1 MVASTP
7 RLRIMPAHTRMTMS
21 TITAPCPIHA
31 QKPTSLPSPVA
42 NNSVSARLVYLEY
55 LQRHQRR
62 TPYNILPGGE
72 NQPYNCDK
80 VHAHLYAAPAHGVS
94 PAQVYG
100 QAYSD
105 PTNPFLD
112 SYVNGSCQ
120 YPQLTIGGLLDGYQ
134 HGRDLR
140 AVYGDK
146 LGLIPSSLNH
156 HTDKKI
162 WLRTSSSPLTQ
173 SSAGGVLRGIWP
185 HHKGSISLHQQAS
198 GIDTVDRGFPC
209 AAQSSLLST
218 IQSSPEWKEH
228 LSVTQSLRN
237 RLAVLFDANTSS
249 WMSTFDHFADNFQA
263 RLCNGYELPCQ
274 LDGSGCA
281 TMDDAYTV
289 FRAGDW
295 EWNYWWRYN
304 ANATRYIQ
312 LVEGLFIG
320 EIVRKLEVVQR
331 RNSELVYSHTFVHDG
346 DGDIDVGTL
355 RTLANPTEPSFNG
368 PFRIITTLGS
378 RVILPE
384 SWTLWVKNCPDLDHP
399 QLVRDEYFVN
409 IPGMDG
415 NRAIHGPSHI
425 LIDVVKTKLNQS
437 SRMFNIHTYLGFHL
451 KCTDCRIMHD
461 NISEILKRRGRR
473 ALDMIHFIARI
484 SSCIFV
490 GPELSRNPEWQDI
503 IVNYTLTFFYSVRA
517 LRHWPGFL
525 RPVIHWV
532 VPECRRARYQV
543 RRAHDILTP
552 VLESRAAMKQAA
564 NAENCSLKFDDS
576 IEWMEE
582 VARGRSFDPVAA
594 QLGMAMG
601 ALHTTTELIKQTILD
616 ICMHSELIQTLREEI
631 MNAVGESGW
640 TTAGLFKMKLLDSVI
655 KETQRL
661 KPGALV
667 NLERKTINKV
677 TLPNGMVLPC
687 GTSVAVECTTWSDAE
702 TYPSPERYDGYRFL
716 KMREQGDTTAVLSS
730 TSPKHV
736 AFGIGR
742 SICPGRF
749 LAANEAKI
757 VVAKILL
764 DYDIRLEEGYQPY
777 VVHYGFE
784 MLSDPSARVEVRRR

>member
-1 MVASTP
+1 MDPELPEDLFFDTP
-7 RLRIMPAHTRMTMS
+7 PEHT
-21 TITAPCPIHA
+21 
-31 QKPTSLPSPVA
+31 
-42 NNSVSARLVYLEY
+42 
-55 LQRHQRR
+55 
-62 TPYNILPGGE
+62 
-72 NQPYNCDK
+72 D
-80 VHAHLYAAPAHGVS
+80 
-94 PAQVYG
+94 
-100 QAYSD
+100 
-105 PTNPFLD
+105 
-112 SYVNGSCQ
+112 
-120 YPQLTIGGLLDGYQ
+120 YPQDHIFGIPQGVIKGYGAITVLLGLVLFLSLQWLQTSNLPTINAYPGDF
-134 HGRDLR
+134 RKKKAR
-140 AVYGDK
+140 AVFLSDAKNLLQEGA
-146 LGLIPSSLNH
+146 
-156 HTDKKI
+156 KK
-162 WLRTSSSPLTQ
+162 
-173 SSAGGVLRGIWP
+173 
-185 HHKGSISLHQQAS
+185 
-198 GIDTVDRGFPC
+198 
-209 AAQSSLLST
+209 
-218 IQSSPEWKEH
+218 
-228 LSVTQSLRN
+228 
-237 RLAVLFDANTSS
+237 
-249 WMSTFDHFADNFQA
+249 
-263 RLCNGYELPCQ
+263 
-274 LDGSGCA
+274 
-281 TMDDAYTV
+281 
-289 FRAGDW
+289 
-295 EWNYWWRYN
+295 
-304 ANATRYIQ
+304 
-312 LVEGLFIG
+312 
-320 EIVRKLEVVQR
+320 
-331 RNSELVYSHTFVHDG
+331 
-346 DGDIDVGTL
+346 
-355 RTLANPTEPSFNG
+355 FNG

-399 QLVRDEYFVN
+399 QLVRD
-409 IPGMDG
+409 
-415 NRAIHGPSHI
+415 
-425 LIDVVKTKLNQS
+425 TKLNQS
-437 SRMFNIHTYLGFHL
+437 SH
-451 KCTDCRIMHD
+451 CRIMHD
-461 NISEILKRRGRR
+461 NISEILEKTWTKGTNFPQ
-473 ALDMIHFIARI
+473 DMIHFIARI

>member
-1 MVASTP
+1 MFSLFLAFLAS
-7 RLRIMPAHTRMTMS
+7 RPALASRDTFYPPLNHTTYITDTS
-21 TITAPCPIHA
+21 LGPYGGIYTAPEDHA
-31 QKPTSLPSPVA
+31 SPHSHDDVYNYCSMPHPRAETYSLPSPVA

-94 PAQVYG
+94 PA
-100 QAYSD
+100 
-105 PTNPFLD
+105 
-112 SYVNGSCQ
+112 
-120 YPQLTIGGLLDGYQ
+120 
-134 HGRDLR
+134 
-140 AVYGDK
+140 
-146 LGLIPSSLNH
+146 
-156 HTDKKI
+156 
-162 WLRTSSSPLTQ
+162 Q

-355 RTLANPTEPSFNG
+355 RTLANPTEPSWLQTSNLPTINAYPGDFRKKKARAVFLSDAKNLLQEGAKKFNG

-399 QLVRDEYFVN
+399 QLVRD
-409 IPGMDG
+409 
-415 NRAIHGPSHI
+415 
-425 LIDVVKTKLNQS
+425 TKLNQS
-437 SRMFNIHTYLGFHL
+437 SHWHPIDFPQ
-451 KCTDCRIMHD
+451 
-461 NISEILKRRGRR
+461 
-473 ALDMIHFIARI
+473 DMIHFIARI

-594 QLGMAMG
+594 QLDYLGYMYAFG
-601 ALHTTTELIKQTILD
+601 
-616 ICMHSELIQTLREEI
+616 ELIQTLREEI

>member
-1 MVASTP
+1 MSSIYQGLVDMFSLFLAFLAS
-7 RLRIMPAHTRMTMS
+7 RPALASRDTFYPPLNHTTYITDTS
-21 TITAPCPIHA
+21 LGPYGGIYTAPEDHA
-31 QKPTSLPSPVA
+31 SPHSHDDVYNYCSMPHPRAETYSLPSPVA

-331 RNSELVYSHTFVHDG
+331 RNSELVAWYGVKYRYRSL
-346 DGDIDVGTL
+346 GDIDVGT
-355 RTLANPTEPSFNG
+355 
-368 PFRIITTLGS
+368 
-378 RVILPE
+378 
-384 SWTLWVKNCPDLDHP
+384 
-399 QLVRDEYFVN
+399 VR
-409 IPGMDG
+409 
-415 NRAIHGPSHI
+415 SS
-425 LIDVVKTKLNQS
+425 LI
-437 SRMFNIHTYLGFHL
+437 
-451 KCTDCRIMHD
+451 
-461 NISEILKRRGRR
+461 
-473 ALDMIHFIARI
+473 
-484 SSCIFV
+484 
-490 GPELSRNPEWQDI
+490 
-503 IVNYTLTFFYSVRA
+503 
-517 LRHWPGFL
+517 
-525 RPVIHWV
+525 
-532 VPECRRARYQV
+532 
-543 RRAHDILTP
+543 
-552 VLESRAAMKQAA
+552 
-564 NAENCSLKFDDS
+564 
-576 IEWMEE
+576 
-582 VARGRSFDPVAA
+582 
-594 QLGMAMG
+594 
-601 ALHTTTELIKQTILD
+601 
-616 ICMHSELIQTLREEI
+616 
-631 MNAVGESGW
+631 
-640 TTAGLFKMKLLDSVI
+640 
-655 KETQRL
+655 
-661 KPGALV
+661 
-667 NLERKTINKV
+667 
-677 TLPNGMVLPC
+677 
-687 GTSVAVECTTWSDAE
+687 
-702 TYPSPERYDGYRFL
+702 
-716 KMREQGDTTAVLSS
+716 
-730 TSPKHV
+730 
-736 AFGIGR
+736 
-742 SICPGRF
+742 
-749 LAANEAKI
+749 
-757 VVAKILL
+757 
-764 DYDIRLEEGYQPY
+764 
-777 VVHYGFE
+777 
-784 MLSDPSARVEVRRR
+784 